1 MIIHGTLLGKGPA
14 MYQYSD
20 WRNIYRWRLGWVDAF
35 VVAWATSGAY
45 VIRFQLDVVEASNQD
60 SMTYAFLTAILVV
73 AWWLF
78 LGIWGSRDSKILG
91 AGSEEYKRIFAASLW
106 LFGIVAILSY
116 VLQFETARGFVG
128 LALPAGIMGLI
139 FGRWVVR
146 QTLCSERSRGTSNSR
161 VMVIGGPHAADHLI
175 RSLLSQPQAGYKPVA
190 AYLVGFPEGELKP
203 DLGTPVVGHGKDLE
217 QILSGID
224 ECRADT
230 VAISSGAQLS
240 PEQLRRLGW
249 QLTARG
255 TGMILAP
262 ALTDVAGPRIHTQPM
277 AGLPLIHVSTP
288 KLTGGKRV
296 AKRLFDIIVA
306 SVILLFSSPVLL
318 IIALLVKFTS
328 TGPIFYLQSRIGK
341 DGQSFR
347 MIKFR
352 SMRTDADAELPELLK
367 AQGTED
373 KPLFKIE
380 NDPRITRVGHTLRK
394 YSLDELP
401 QLVNVVLGTMS
412 LVGPRPQ
419 REGEVALYDDAA
431 HRRLFVSPGMSGL
444 WQVSGRSNLS
454 WEQSI
459 RIDLYYV
466 ENWSL
471 TQDIVILLKTFRAVF
486 GGHGA
491 V

>member
-1 MIIHGTLLGKGPA
+1 
-14 MYQYSD
+14 MYPTAD
-20 WRNIYRWRLGWVDAF
+20 WRTKYRQRLGWADAF
-35 VVAWATSGAY
+35 VVSWATSGAY
-45 VIRFQLDVVEASNQD
+45 VVRFQLDSRGTAEGD
-60 SMTYAFLTAILVV
+60 SVIYAILTVV
-73 AWWLF
+73 LAACWWVF
-78 LGIWGSRDSKILG
+78 LGLWGTRDPKILG
-91 AGSEEYKRIFAASLW
+91 AGTEEYKRLSAASLW
-106 LFGIVAILSY
+106 LFGFVAITSY
-116 VLQFETARGFVG
+116 VLQFETARGYVG
-128 LALPAGIMGLI
+128 LALPVGL
-139 FGRWVVR
+139 FGLLVARWVVR
-146 QTLCSERSRGTSNSR
+146 QVLCVERSRGTSNSR
-161 VMVIGGPHAADHLI
+161 VMVIGGPHSSEHLV
-175 RSLLSQPQAGYKPVA
+175 RSLLSHPEAGYQPVA
-190 AYLVGFPEGELKP
+190 AYLVGHTGASMSSDIE
-203 DLGTPVVGHGKDLE
+203 TRVVGYSTDLK
-217 QILSGID
+217 QIIDGID
-224 ECRADT
+224 ECGADT

-240 PEQLRRLGW
+240 PDQLRRLGW
-249 QLTARG
+249 ELAARG

-262 ALTDVAGPRIHTQPM
+262 ALTDVAGPRIHTQPV

-288 KLTGGKRV
+288 KLTGGKRI
-296 AKRLFDIIVA
+296 AKRLFDMSVA
-306 SVILLFSSPVLL
+306 FLLLLVCSPVLL
-318 IIALLVKFTS
+318 TIAALVKFTS
-328 TGPIFYLQSRIGK
+328 PGPIFYTQRRIGK
-341 DGQSFR
+341 NGTPFS

-352 SMRTDADAELPELLK
+352 SMRTNADDELQALLQ
-367 AQGTED
+367 AQGTAD
-373 KPLFKIE
+373 RPLFKIE
-380 NDPRITRVGHTLRK
+380 NDPRITAVGRVLRK

-401 QLVNVVLGTMS
+401 QLFNVLAGTMS